1 MSTRGEKLLTGVL
14 IASVALNVFLL
25 LLAINF
31 RTNVTNL
38 TQQNNELASYL
49 RYQNT
54 TVNQLRTLTE
64 DLNMTR
70 KQLEYYRNQAEYYS
84 SLLRGR
90 GASTGVSGKSS
101 VSIVAVQQI
110 QNRSGFFLKG
120 VVMKLEVELREGA
133 GRVLINTIPKIGID
147 LQTSARTS
155 VLVAENITGAKLQK
169 TDVIVTIIASEPVT
183 IVDGPSAGI
192 AITVAT
198 IAAIKNETLLEG
210 IMATG
215 TVNPDGS
222 VGPIG
227 GLLEKGEAAAM
238 KGGRVFVVPKG
249 QSTVLV
255 QVPVRYSQGIFTIIV
270 YETRKVDVED
280 YLKERGFNLQVIET
294 DNVLKAYEIFRS
306 LAASPAHK

>member
-120 VVMKLEVELREGA
+120 VVMKLEVELREGE

-210 IMATG
+210 VMATG

-238 KGGRVFVVPKG
+238 EGGRVFVVPKG

-280 YLKERGFNLQVIET
+280 YLKERGFNLQVIEA